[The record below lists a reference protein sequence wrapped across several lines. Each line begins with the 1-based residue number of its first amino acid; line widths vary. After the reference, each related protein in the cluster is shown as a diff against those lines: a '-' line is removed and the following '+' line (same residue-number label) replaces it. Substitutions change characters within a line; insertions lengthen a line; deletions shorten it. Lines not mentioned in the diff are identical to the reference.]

1 MPNIPK
7 TVAII
12 GNGCAAAE
20 CILALRQKGW
30 QGKIC
35 LFADNAE
42 PVANPMLTT
51 YYASGRIDYET
62 MFPYGNDFYRQNGM
76 EFHPNEP
83 VLRLD
88 AAGKK
93 VHTASGEH
101 DFDCCLIASGASAV
115 LPPLPGVDL
124 PEVLTVRT
132 VKDAQR
138 LKEASGAKRVLVVGA
153 SMVGIKVVEMFHRLG
168 AHVVLADM
176 APYIFPLAA
185 SQECARRIEA
195 RLLEKG
201 IELRFSAKLLGLER
215 APEGGVLARFEGA
228 DEPTAADCVAM
239 CAGVRPNL
247 GFLSGEEIDVA
258 RGVLVNEHMCTN
270 VPGIYAAG
278 DVAQGRNVLS
288 GEKQIIG
295 LLASARAQGRAAGLH
310 MLGLRDRQYEGGLP
324 HNITHF
330 MGMDFVGIGDVLN
343 AQRTERWEKD
353 GQFVQLFF
361 RDGKL
366 CGFNS
371 LDHYT
376 ESGVVKNSLLR
387 SCMDGAAGVLPG
399 QELEML
405 EVLPQLNIME
415 KIYKGDELV

>member
-7 TVAII
+7 AVAII

-20 CILALRQKGW
+20 CIRALRQRDW
-30 QGKIC
+30 QGQIR

-51 YYASGRIDYET
+51 YYASGRIDYGM
-62 MFPYGNDFYRQNGM
+62 MFPYGDDFYEKNRV
-76 EFHPNEP
+76 EFHPDEP
-83 VLRLD
+83 VLRLE
-88 AAGKK
+88 AVGRRI
-93 VHTASGEH
+93 HTALDVY

-124 PEVLTVRT
+124 PGVLTVRT

-138 LKEASGAKRVLVVGA
+138 LKEASGARRVLVVGA

-185 SQECARRIEA
+185 SEACAHRIEE
-195 RLLEKG
+195 RLRERG
-201 IELRFSAKLLGLER
+201 IDLRFSARLLRLEQAVQGGLL
-215 APEGGVLARFEGA
+215 AFFEGGE
-228 DEPTAADCVAM
+228 EPVAADCVAM

-247 GFLSGEEIDVA
+247 DFVSREEIDVA
-258 RGVLVNEHMCTN
+258 RGVLVSEHMCTN

-295 LLASARAQGRAAGLH
+295 LLASARAQGRAAGAH

-330 MGMDFVGIGDVLN
+330 MGMDFVGVGDVLN
-343 AQRTERWEKD
+343 AHRTECRERD
-353 GQFVQLFF
+353 GRFVQLFF
-361 RDGKL
+361 RDEKL
-366 CGFNS
+366 CGYNA
-371 LDHYT
+371 LDQYT
-376 ESGVVKNSLLR
+376 NSGVIKNSLLR
-387 SCMDGAAGVLPG
+387 SCVDGAAGVLPG
-399 QELEML
+399 GELEML
-405 EVLPQLNIME
+405 EILPQLNILE
-415 KIYKGDELV
+415 KIYKGDELI